1 MWYFYTVVV
10 VVFLIIFFS
19 QMFSFMLKCI
29 WLYMCM
35 ICLSINGIFI
45 KSLFYALNPPFLT
58 SLSKVASL
66 HPSLI
71 VAFTL
76 FMLMCKCMVGFLLQW
91 IFVSV
96 ICQCLIFNI
105 FFSINT
111 FLVPDICKKKKKSG
125 WCCVSVRTSF
135 LTLLA
140 HFP

>member
-1 MWYFYTVVV
+1 
-10 VVFLIIFFS
+10 
-19 QMFSFMLKCI
+19 
-29 WLYMCM
+29 MCM

-111 FLVPDICKKKKKSG
+111 FLVPDICKKKKIRLML
-125 WCCVSVRTSF
+125 CVSENIFPDFVSSF
-135 LTLLA
+135 SINRITVSFCNLSFATGDNY
-140 HFP
+140 